1 MSRKSITED
10 EITPFS
16 TDSKKVDQKTGDL
29 TDFFQEFREVNA
41 SIEFPSKLKINFY
54 TDFYLESKEW
64 IQCGDIFWLNHLDT
78 KSVLVAKK

>member
-29 TDFFQEFREVNA
+29 TDFF
-41 SIEFPSKLKINFY
+41 
-54 TDFYLESKEW
+54 
-64 IQCGDIFWLNHLDT
+64 
-78 KSVLVAKK
+78 